1 MDNDRVKLLIVG
13 EGTRLRLLAEQLN
26 LDGYDVRRAS
36 DSRELRARCTPGNID
51 LVILAAGADPASL
64 LAGLRAI
71 RAGDLEPEIPVS
83 IRVLWSASAET
94 LADVIRAFDAGADD
108 VIRTPFE
115 YAELL
120 ARVRALLRRAPAPTP
135 VVFRYD
141 ALQIDTGA
149 HRASFR
155 SRVLDLSPQEYTLLA
170 HLARDPAR
178 VHTKAELL
186 QNVWGYR
193 SPASTRTVDSHASR
207 VRRTLARAGAEGW
220 LQAVW
225 GVGYRLAPEAP
236 VPLRVIAGGLSA

>member
-13 EGTRLRLLAEQLN
+13 EGTRPGLLAEQLN

-36 DSRELRARCTPGNID
+36 DAGELRARCTPGDID
-51 LVILAAGADPASL
+51 LVILAGGDPASL
-64 LAGLRAI
+64 LAELRGI
-71 RAGDLEPEIPVS
+71 RAGEMAPELPIGV
-83 IRVLWSASAET
+83 RALWGAGAET
-94 LADVIRAFDAGADD
+94 VADVIRAFDAGADD

-135 VVFRYD
+135 VVLRYD
-141 ALQIDTGA
+141 ALQIDTAA

-155 SRVLDLSPQEYTLLA
+155 SRVLELCPQEYTLLA

-193 SPASTRTVDSHASR
+193 SPASTRTVDSHALR
-207 VRRTLARAGAEGW
+207 VRRTLTRAGAEGW
-220 LQAVW
+220 LRTVW
-225 GVGYRLAPEAP
+225 GVGYRLAPDTPA
-236 VPLRVIAGGLSA
+236 PLRLIAGGLSA